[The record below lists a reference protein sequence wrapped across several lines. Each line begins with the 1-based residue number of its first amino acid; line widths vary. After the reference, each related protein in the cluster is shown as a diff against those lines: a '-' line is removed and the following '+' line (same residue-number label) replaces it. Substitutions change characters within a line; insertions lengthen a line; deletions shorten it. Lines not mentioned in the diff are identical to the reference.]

1 MGSRSL
7 KFVWPQ
13 RRIVSYQGRRPAL
26 SRSAP
31 KSRGTSVAAD
41 TTPAASRRVIF
52 FVDSAMSLPI
62 NYGPIASG
70 PALGSIADF
79 GGVNILDFIGL
90 LSDPADSG
98 FSQHRSFTCHN
109 QRVVRLV
116 SRIARSRIN
125 SSRASR
131 SLPSFVEQLC
141 AQILC

>member
-41 TTPAASRRVIF
+41 TTRAASRRVIF

-70 PALGSIADF
+70 PALGSITDF

-90 LSDPADSG
+90 LSDTADSG
-98 FSQHRSFTCHN
+98 FRPDGCSDSDSEQYS
-109 QRVVRLV
+109 
-116 SRIARSRIN
+116 AA
-125 SSRASR
+125 SSRTVLAKNASASAAR
-131 SLPSFVEQLC
+131 KR
-141 AQILC
+141 AQ